1 MSSTLTT
8 TFHGNQILDRI
19 EHRFENVLIDSVVME
34 KLPDH
39 VRGTLSLTISDQD
52 PRALF
57 FQTTQIGLTLLP
69 SVYMEIAA
77 LASIVC
83 TEYNREHL
91 IVFASISQFVV
102 HHTWLINTPLT
113 GIVLK
118 GKEKGGFI
126 RCQATLTC
134 QNNPVATGHLMAYII
149 DPSKLGGTPTSKLGS
164 TPLLTENTPIPTTL
178 FHRDPAMVWVHH
190 VRHFTPNTLVTDY
203 TYPASH
209 PLTRGHFPD
218 KPIMMGVMQLQ
229 AMEDSI
235 LVFGLRSGLTHTTI
249 TADAEIIRDDTQAVV
264 CEAKRLTI
272 RLYEYQSQLA
282 SQLVS
287 VDKIAFRD
295 PVQPNTRLFIH
306 LKNIIW
312 AS

>member
-1 MSSTLTT
+1 MNSALTT
-8 TFHGNQILDRI
+8 AFHGNQILDRI
-19 EHRFENVLIDSVVME
+19 EHRFENVLIDSVIME

-39 VRGTLSLTISDQD
+39 IRGTLSLTISDQD

-57 FQTTQIGLTLLP
+57 FQTTQLGLTLLP

-91 IVFASISQFVV
+91 IVFASIGQFVV
-102 HHTWLINTPLT
+102 HHPWLINTPLT

-134 QNNPVATGHLMAYII
+134 QNTTVATGHLMAYII
-149 DPSKLGGTPTSKLGS
+149 DPLKLGGTPTSKLGN

-178 FHRDPAMVWVHH
+178 FHRDPTMVWVHH
-190 VRHFTPNTLVTDY
+190 VRHFTTNTFVTDY
-203 TYPASH
+203 TFPASH

-235 LVFGLRSGLTHTTI
+235 LIFGLRSGLTHTTI
-249 TADAEIIRDDTQAVV
+249 TADAEIIRDDTQAIV

-272 RLYEYQSQLA
+272 RLYEHQSQLA

-306 LKNIIW
+306 LKNISW